1 MDRDE
6 ARAMLAD
13 VVSELRARSYDE
25 LRGLIGDPQTQ
36 ELAGSGGTTY
46 QVEVQVFWDDKAER
60 NLRVLGSI
68 DDGGLSAFKPLTDD
82 FIIAPDGS
90 FVGE

>member
-1 MDRDE
+1 MDKGE
-6 ARAMLAD
+6 ARTILAS
-13 VVSELRARSYDE
+13 VISKLRIEGYDE
-25 LRGLIGDPQTQ
+25 LRNRHGGPEMREVT
-36 ELAGSGGTTY
+36 GPSGAVY
-46 QVEVQVFWDDKAER
+46 QVEVQVFWDDRAER

-68 DDGGLSAFKPLTDD
+68 DDGGLSAFKPLSDD

>member
-6 ARAMLAD
+6 ARAILED

-25 LRGLIGDPQTQ
+25 LRGLIGDPRTQ
-36 ELAGSGGTTY
+36 ELAGPGGATY

-60 NLRVLGSI
+60 DLRVLGSI